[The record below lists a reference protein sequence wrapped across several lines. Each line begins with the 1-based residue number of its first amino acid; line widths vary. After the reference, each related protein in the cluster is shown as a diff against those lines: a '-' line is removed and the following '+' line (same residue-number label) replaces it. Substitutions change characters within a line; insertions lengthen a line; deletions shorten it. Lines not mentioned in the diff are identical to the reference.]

1 MFITR
6 FSQYYKG
13 LAVSFL
19 FRLVSLPRLYISGS
33 ITLHPF
39 LYFPDGLKDAEPDP
53 SFVMLQ
59 NTEHMEEIYR
69 PLSVPS
75 VNDVLTGEKI
85 VEIEQATVG
94 QAENP
99 LWHGIRKG
107 RITASNFCKVKTK
120 VESLRKAGINTVN
133 AKKLVA
139 SLIDEY
145 TPPGDIP
152 ALKYGRGME

>member
-1 MFITR
+1 MA
-6 FSQYYKG
+6 SKMQ
-13 LAVSFL
+13 
-19 FRLVSLPRLYISGS
+19 SL
-33 ITLHPF
+33 TQV
-39 LYFPDGLKDAEPDP
+39 
-53 SFVMLQ
+53 FVMLQ

-107 RITASNFCKVKTK
+107 RITASNFYKVKTK
-120 VESLRKAGINTVN
+120 VESLRKAGINIILSMLRNMWPV
-133 AKKLVA
+133 
-139 SLIDEY
+139 
-145 TPPGDIP
+145 
-152 ALKYGRGME
+152 

>member
-1 MFITR
+1 
-6 FSQYYKG
+6 
-13 LAVSFL
+13 
-19 FRLVSLPRLYISGS
+19 
-33 ITLHPF
+33 
-39 LYFPDGLKDAEPDP
+39 
-53 SFVMLQ
+53 MLQ

-75 VNDVLTGEKI
+75 VNNVLTGEKI

-107 RITASNFCKVKTK
+107 RITASKVKTK

-139 SLIDEY
+139 SLIGEY

-152 ALKYGRGME
+152 ALKYGRGMEAIT

>member
-1 MFITR
+1 
-6 FSQYYKG
+6 
-13 LAVSFL
+13 
-19 FRLVSLPRLYISGS
+19 
-33 ITLHPF
+33 
-39 LYFPDGLKDAEPDP
+39 
-53 SFVMLQ
+53 MLQ

-107 RITASNFCKVKTK
+107 RITASNFYKVKTK

-133 AKKLVA
+133 AKKHVA

-152 ALKYGRGME
+152 ALKYGRGMEAITKAFYLEILKKNIKMLSTVNVDNLFTRPNCF